1 MGLRETEVLTLL
13 RELSRYGGTFVKR
26 QDLKARVRRAFFYGG
41 ESAPAVVDALSRLI
55 CAGRDR
61 MTGCAMG
68 SGAAL

>member
-1 MGLRETEVLTLL
+1 V
-13 RELSRYGGTFVKR
+13 TFVKSH
-26 QDLKARVRRAFFYGG
+26 DLEARDLRAFFLGG

-68 SGAAL
+68 SRAAL